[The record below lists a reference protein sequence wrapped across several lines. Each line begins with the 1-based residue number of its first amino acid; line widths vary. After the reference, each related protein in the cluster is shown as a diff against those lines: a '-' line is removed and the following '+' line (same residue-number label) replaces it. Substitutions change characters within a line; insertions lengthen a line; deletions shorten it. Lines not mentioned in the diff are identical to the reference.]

1 MKAKRGMDTIDV
13 RRKFEW
19 IESIVHNL
27 ELEEH
32 DKDVLDK
39 FAPRRLQYLARR
51 SGELVTELDDIQHG
65 AGDSSLEFKARKQ
78 LKKMKDSLIT
88 VIN

>member
-1 MKAKRGMDTIDV
+1 MKAKRGMEIVDN

-19 IESIVHNL
+19 VETIVHNL

-32 DKDVLDK
+32 DKDILGK
-39 FAPRRLQYLARR
+39 FNPRRLQYLARR
-51 SGELVTELDDIQHG
+51 SGELVTELGEIQHG